1 MEHVDLRTA
10 ELASSAFAASGS
22 ETGSLPAG
30 ATELAVTADRQER
43 HAAIVEAVLAG
54 NAIAVPFAK
63 FNDGRGFSLA
73 RLLRSE
79 HGFRGEIRATGH
91 VIPDQ
96 ALHLLRSGFD
106 TAEISDADKLPH
118 WQQALSSYNG
128 NYQTA
133 ARNPLALRRQA
144 ALKQSGENKAAE
156 LGKQLAASG
165 DLVERIRII
174 AKAVPGRLSF
184 STSLG
189 KEDQAIL
196 HAIHEAGI
204 EADIFT
210 LDTHKH
216 FKETLET
223 LKRSEEH
230 YGLTIRV
237 ITPNQDDLRE
247 LMARDGEEGFRASV
261 AGRKACCMIRKVL
274 PLNRTLRGSA
284 GWLTGLRREQSA
296 ERAAVDF
303 ASWDGSLNL
312 LKLSPLA
319 DWTEEQLEAYVSE
332 NNVPVNPLH
341 AEGYV
346 SIGCEPCTRAIAPG
360 EDPRAGRW
368 WWESMDGKE
377 CGLHIGGERLLDKV
391 A

>member
-10 ELASSAFAASGS
+10 ELVSSALAASGS
-22 ETGSLPAG
+22 EIGTLPAG

-54 NAIAVPFAK
+54 NAISIPFAK
-63 FNDGRGFSLA
+63 FSDGRGFSVA

-79 HGFRGEIRATGH
+79 HGFRGEIRAVGH
-91 VIPDQ
+91 TIPDQ

-106 TAEISDADKLPH
+106 TVEISDAEKLPH

-128 NYQTA
+128 AYQPA
-133 ARNPLALRRQA
+133 ARNPLAQRRQA
-144 ALKQSGENKAAE
+144 ALNQTGQSKADDLAVE
-156 LGKQLAASG
+156 LAATD
-165 DLVERIRII
+165 DLAERMRII
-174 AKAVPGRLSF
+174 AKTVPGRLAF

-223 LKRSEEH
+223 LKRSEER
-230 YGLTIRV
+230 YGLNIRV
-237 ITPNQDDLRE
+237 VTPNEDDLRE
-247 LMARDGEEGFRASV
+247 LVTRDGEMGFRTSV

-274 PLNRTLRGSA
+274 PLNRALRGST
-284 GWLTGLRREQSA
+284 GWITGLRREQST
-296 ERAAVDF
+296 ERSGVDF
-303 ASWDGSLNL
+303 ASWDASLGL
-312 LKLSPLA
+312 IKLSPLA

-332 NNVPVNPLH
+332 NDVPVNPLH
-341 AEGYV
+341 AQGYV
-346 SIGCEPCTRAIAPG
+346 SIGCEPCTRAIVPG

-377 CGLHIGGERLLDKV
+377 CGLHVGGERQLDKV